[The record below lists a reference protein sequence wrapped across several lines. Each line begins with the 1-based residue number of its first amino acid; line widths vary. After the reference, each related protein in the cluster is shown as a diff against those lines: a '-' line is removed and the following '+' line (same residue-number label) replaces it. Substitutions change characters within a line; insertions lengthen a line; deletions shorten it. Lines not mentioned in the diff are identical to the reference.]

1 MFDFS
6 FGELAL
12 LAVIALL
19 VVGPERL
26 PELARKAGRW
36 YGALRRTV
44 DNARSEV
51 EQQLLLDELRQEARK
66 LREYADTEL
75 LPADPTQAGT
85 TPSDTARGDT
95 VPKIGGETTPAE
107 VGGAE
112 RRETASHSAQ
122 EHS

>member
-12 LAVIALL
+12 LAIIALL

-66 LREYADTEL
+66 LREYADAEV
-75 LPADPTQAGT
+75 LPADSAPAASKPSDLRSESGVQRLGMEEPPADTQAGHE
-85 TPSDTARGDT
+85 
-95 VPKIGGETTPAE
+95 KTPAAPAKE
-107 VGGAE
+107 G
-112 RRETASHSAQ
+112 S
-122 EHS
+122 

>member
-12 LAVIALL
+12 LAIIALL

-44 DNARSEV
+44 DHARSEV

-75 LPADPTQAGT
+75 LPADPTQSA
-85 TPSDTARGDT
+85 A
-95 VPKIGGETTPAE
+95 PAE
-107 VGGAE
+107 EPRTDSGKRAATDDGQIVQAQSS
-112 RRETASHSAQ
+112 ETEPHPAKQSS
-122 EHS
+122 